1 MLGAEGI
8 TDATK
13 YAILNANYKSTFRR
27 TLSHFLYW
35 RKGRA
40 AHEMIL
46 DCRVS
51 KKKVLKC
58 RYCETFN
65 GLWFHAPTVS
75 FQLQEL

>member
-13 YAILNANYKSTFRR
+13 YAILNATTKSAPRR
-27 TLSHFLYW
+27 ALPHFLYL

-46 DCRVS
+46 DCRLQS
-51 KKKVLKC
+51 KRYRVLILL
-58 RYCETFN
+58 N
-65 GLWFHAPTVS
+65 V
-75 FQLQEL
+75 